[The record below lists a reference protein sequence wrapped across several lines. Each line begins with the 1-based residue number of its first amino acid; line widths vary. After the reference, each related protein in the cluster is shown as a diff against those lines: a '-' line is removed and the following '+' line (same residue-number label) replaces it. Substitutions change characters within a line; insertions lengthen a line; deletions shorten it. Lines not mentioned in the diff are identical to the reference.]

1 MTMIKRDP
9 SFELQKHLSSNWAN
23 DDAFLTAVFN
33 ALSISFP
40 KGENFFLKS
49 VGEFKEEV
57 RKKMSEEIR
66 SF

>member
-33 ALSISFP
+33 ALVSAFQ
-40 KGENFFLKS
+40 KA
-49 VGEFKEEV
+49 
-57 RKKMSEEIR
+57 R
-66 SF
+66 SFL